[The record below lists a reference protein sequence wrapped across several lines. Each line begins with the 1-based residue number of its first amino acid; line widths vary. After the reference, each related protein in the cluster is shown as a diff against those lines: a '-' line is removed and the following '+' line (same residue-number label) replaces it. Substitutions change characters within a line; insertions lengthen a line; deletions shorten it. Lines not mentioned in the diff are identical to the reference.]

1 MICSL
6 HKCFLL
12 IIQQEKLMRWH
23 PSGVARTRIQ
33 VFGVIVIKGKD
44 ILVPF
49 SREFKVSKFELTEL
63 KMTEKV
69 VVKSIGKGT

>member
-1 MICSL
+1 
-6 HKCFLL
+6 
-12 IIQQEKLMRWH
+12 MRWH
-23 PSGVARTRIQ
+23 PSRVARTRIQ

-49 SREFKVSKFELTEL
+49 GREFKVSKFELTEL